1 MMKSRYYTHTLAN
14 GLRLIH
20 VPTTSRVA
28 YCGLVVNAGS
38 RDDLAGKTGLA
49 HFVEHTIF
57 KGTTHRRSWHI
68 LNRMERVGGE
78 LNAYTTKEGTA
89 VYSIFPCEHFARA
102 IELISDLVA
111 NSTFPESELEKER
124 EVVMEE
130 IDSYRDTPMEAA
142 YDDFEDYLFAGSAMG
157 HNILGNEQDLRSITS
172 ADCRYYLSTQY
183 VPENMVF
190 FAMGNIDSA
199 KLFRL
204 DEKYFGQLNHSLKR
218 IERKVPV
225 EVPVFHKSINID
237 SHQAHTIIGK
247 QIFSM
252 HDERRYAAF
261 LLNNM
266 IGGPGMNSLLNVAI
280 REKRGYAYTVESS
293 LSLLSD
299 CGLFQ
304 IYFGSD
310 ERHVAPAIRIIKR
323 IIEEL
328 AEKPLSEKA
337 LQAAKRQYL
346 GQLVVSG
353 ENKEAVAL
361 SLGKN
366 YLYYNN
372 VMTDGEL
379 AEHINALTAEQIMDC
394 AVKLNPDTC
403 SILTLK

>member
-1 MMKSRYYTHTLAN
+1 MKSKYYTHILSN
-14 GLRLIH
+14 GLRLVH
-20 VPTTSRVA
+20 VPTSSRVA
-28 YCGLVVNAGS
+28 YCGLSINAGS
-38 RDDLAGKTGLA
+38 RDDLPNKAGLA

-57 KGTTHRRSWHI
+57 KGTKHRRSWHI

-89 VYSIFPCEHFARA
+89 LYSIFPCEHFERA

-111 NSTFPESELEKER
+111 NSQFPETELNKER

-130 IDSYRDTPMEAA
+130 IDSYRDTPMEAV
-142 YDDFEDYLFAGSAMG
+142 YDDFEDMLFAGSSMG
-157 HNILGNEQDLRSITS
+157 HNILGNEHDLNNISA
-172 ADCRYYLSTQY
+172 ADCRHYLDTQY

-190 FAMGNIDSA
+190 FAMGNIKSDR
-199 KLFRL
+199 LFRIV
-204 DEKYFGQLNHSLKR
+204 EKHLGILNHSLNRANRVTPK
-218 IERKVPV
+218 EAH
-225 EVPVFHKSINID
+225 VFNKTINID

-252 HDERRYAAF
+252 HDDRRYAAF
-261 LLNNM
+261 LLNN
-266 IGGPGMNSLLNVAI
+266 ILGGPGMNSMLNVAI

-310 ERHVAPAIRIIKR
+310 EQHVAPSLRIINR
-323 IIEEL
+323 IIDDL
-328 AEKPLSEKA
+328 ATKPLSEKT

-346 GQLVVSG
+346 GQLLVSG
-353 ENKEAVAL
+353 ENKEAMAL

-366 YLYYNN
+366 YLYHNN

-379 AEHINALTAEQIMDC
+379 AEHINALTAQQIMDC
-394 AVKLNPDTC
+394 AALLTPSTC

>member
-20 VPTTSRVA
+20 VPTTSQVA

-38 RDDLAGKTGLA
+38 RDDLPGKTGLA

-172 ADCRYYLSTQY
+172 ADCRYYLDTQY

-204 DEKYFGQLNHSLKR
+204 VEKYFGQLNHSLERIKR
-218 IERKVPV
+218 NVPI

-310 ERHVAPAIRIIKR
+310 EQHVVPAIRIIKR

-346 GQLVVSG
+346 GQLLVSG

-394 AVKLNPDTC
+394 AVLLNPDTC
-403 SILTLK
+403 STLTLK

>member
-38 RDDLAGKTGLA
+38 RDDLPGKTGLA

-204 DEKYFGQLNHSLKR
+204 AEKYFGQLNHSLKR